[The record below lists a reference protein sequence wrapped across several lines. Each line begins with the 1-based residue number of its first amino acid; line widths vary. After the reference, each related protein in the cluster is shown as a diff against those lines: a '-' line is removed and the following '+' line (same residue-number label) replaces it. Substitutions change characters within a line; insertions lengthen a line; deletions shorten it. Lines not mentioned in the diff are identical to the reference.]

1 MVAGDNAIDSG
12 SEFIY
17 DSLDTKP
24 RTFRLIKLL
33 SPARSHNPLR
43 GDTPRIQIIEQSLE
57 DGALFDALSYAWGDV
72 GRSLPSRPVIV
83 ETGNGRRTLKIYRPL
98 EVALLNLERCR
109 AVTLPLFVDQI
120 CINQRNNDEK
130 ANQVK
135 LMGDIYTGCDRVIIW
150 LGPGTR
156 YSDQY
161 YRFVSDVCSECVMGR
176 LMGPH
181 VGHFKEVFD
190 AVMDPSI
197 DVSGVE
203 REDRDDLTQLM
214 RHYGTRY
221 PLQGA
226 SDVLG
231 RLWFNRL
238 WIIQEVCLA
247 PKAVFVC
254 GNQSLCFDCFRTG
267 VLYYTIW
274 NKVHRLIPRF
284 LPFWVLPADI
294 ATVCLVFFFDE
305 GCLRASRAS
314 YNYVERD
321 YSKIGRDINSLQ
333 LLAPSRGKSIQ
344 QGDGPQEQSVRPARL
359 LPSDIPAAESPPC
372 ERD

>member
-1 MVAGDNAIDSG
+1 MVASDSTVDSG

-17 DSLDTKP
+17 DSLDTKS

-33 SPARSHNPLR
+33 SPARSRNPLR
-43 GDTPRIQIIEQSLE
+43 RETPRIQIIEQSLE
-57 DGALFDALSYAWGDV
+57 DAALFDALSYAWGDV
-72 GRSLPSRPVIV
+72 GRSLPNRPVIV
-83 ETGNGRRTLKIYRPL
+83 ETAKGRRILKIYRAL
-98 EVALLNLERCR
+98 EVALLNLERSG
-109 AVTLPLFVDQI
+109 AATLPLFVDQI
-120 CINQRNNDEK
+120 CINQRNDDEK
-130 ANQVK
+130 ASQVK

-150 LGPGTR
+150 LGPGTW

-247 PKAVFVC
+247 PDAIFVC
-254 GNQSLCFDCFRTG
+254 GSHALCLDCFRAG
-267 VLYYTIW
+267 ILYYNIW
-274 NKVHRLIPRF
+274 NKVHRLTSEF
-284 LPFWVLPADI
+284 LSSGVLLANVT
-294 ATVCLVFFFDE
+294 TVCLLLFLDE
-305 GCLRASRAS
+305 GCLRASRDLH
-314 YNYVERD
+314 NYLEQYCSKSLER
-321 YSKIGRDINSLQ
+321 R
-333 LLAPSRGKSIQ
+333 
-344 QGDGPQEQSVRPARL
+344 
-359 LPSDIPAAESPPC
+359 
-372 ERD
+372 